1 MIKINKGKE
10 PLEWTAK
17 CNTPDFTQY
26 ESIPALRQALLEEQ
40 GFICAYCMR
49 QIPVKDLSEN
59 ETSKIE
65 HIKSRC
71 DYPDLQ
77 LDYNNMLICC
87 PGSIDGD
94 SHCDKSKSVGAKD
107 ISFSLF
113 NISDI
118 NSISYSSKD
127 GTIKSTN
134 PVIEHDINK
143 VLNLNNKLLKANRLQ
158 TINGVIEVLNLKKWK
173 KSECQLQL
181 EKWKE
186 RVTRNINGEDVSVLR
201 PYCGVV
207 IHFLEKKLKQ
217 YD

>member
-26 ESIPALRQALLEEQ
+26 ESIPALRKALLEEQ

-49 QIPVKDLSEN
+49 QIPIKDSSEN

-65 HIKSRC
+65 HIKSRS

-87 PGSIDGD
+87 PESIDGNN
-94 SHCDKSKSVGAKD
+94 HCDKSKGHQS

-113 NISDI
+113 VPQLQQ
-118 NSISYSSKD
+118 SIAYSSKD
-127 GTIKSTN
+127 GTIKSSDPT
-134 PVIEHDINK
+134 IDDE
-143 VLNLNNKLLKANRLQ
+143 LNRLLKLNNRRLKANRLQ
-158 TINGVIEVLNLKKWK
+158 VIEAIIATLDKKKWK
-173 KSECQLQL
+173 KSECQQQL

-186 RVTRNINGEDVSVLR
+186 RDTKNINGEDVSVLR

-217 YD
+217 YTI

>member
-1 MIKINKGKE
+1 MIKINKGNE

-26 ESIPALRQALLEEQ
+26 ESIPALRKALLEEQ

-49 QIPVKDLSEN
+49 QIPVKDSSEN

-65 HIKSRC
+65 HIKSRS
-71 DYPDLQ
+71 DFPDLQ
-77 LDYNNMLICC
+77 LEYDNMLICC

-94 SHCDKSKSVGAKD
+94 SHCDKSKGHQS

-113 NISDI
+113 VPQLQQ
-118 NSISYSSKD
+118 SIAYGSKD
-127 GTIKSTN
+127 GTIKSSVPAIDDELN
-134 PVIEHDINK
+134 RL
-143 VLNLNNKLLKANRLQ
+143 LNLNNRRLKANRLQ
-158 TINGVIEVLNLKKWK
+158 VIEAIIATLDKKKWK